1 MRYQAIQRTK
11 KKRKKKMKK
20 LMFAAV
26 ALTAGFA
33 MAETVE
39 SDQIVGYVQA
49 GKAEASQYVP
59 LATQFEAL
67 GGGDIAVK
75 NAVTVENAV
84 ASNTAAGDQLWR
96 WDTATATWTKYAYYK
111 KPRTDPA
118 EIFWTKIVNDKAEG
132 TETTD
137 TIPAGETFFFK
148 RSSGATEAATLT
160 LAGGVKDLSGESS
173 FAVTQNQL
181 AFVANP
187 WPTEIVIKDFN
198 QFVTEGTPSA
208 SNTAAGDQI
217 WLWDTANGTWVK
229 YCLHK
234 DSRAGITD
242 NWRKIVGTKPDTKET
257 EDTIPAGKGIF
268 FQRSGLASPTEPLKV
283 TFTLP
288 ITK

>member
-49 GKAEASQYVP
+49 GKVEAAQYVP

-75 NAVTVENAV
+75 SAVTVDKPV
-84 ASNTAAGDQLWR
+84 ASNTTSGDQLWR
-96 WDTATATWTKYAYYK
+96 WDTANATWIKYCLHKDVRAGITDNWRKVVNGKVDTK
-111 KPRTDPA
+111 
-118 EIFWTKIVNDKAEG
+118 E
-132 TETTD
+132 TED
-137 TIPAGETFFFK
+137 VIPAGETFFFK
-148 RSSGATEAATLT
+148 RAGGTEPATLT

-173 FAVTQNQL
+173 FTVTAAQL

-198 QFVTEGTPSA
+198 QFVTDGTPVG
-208 SNTAAGDQI
+208 SNTTSGDQI
-217 WLWDTANGTWVK
+217 WLWDTANSTWIK

-234 DSRAGITD
+234 DVRAGITE
-242 NWRKIVGTKPDTKET
+242 NWRKIVNSKPDTKET
-257 EDTIPAGKGIF
+257 EDTIPVGKGIF
-268 FQRSGLASPTEPLKV
+268 FKRAGGSDPLTV

>member
-1 MRYQAIQRTK
+1 
-11 KKRKKKMKK
+11 MKK

-33 MAETVE
+33 MAETIE

-49 GKAEASQYVP
+49 GSAAAAQYVP
-59 LATQFEAL
+59 LATQFESL
-67 GGGDIAVK
+67 DGGDIAVK
-75 NAVTVENAV
+75 NAVTAEP
-84 ASNTAAGDQLWR
+84 ASASASTSGDQLWR
-96 WDTATATWTKYAYYK
+96 WDTANATWTKYCYYEVPRS
-111 KPRTDPA
+111 KPA
-118 EIFWTKIVNDKAEG
+118 QIFWTKIVDGKVEG

-173 FAVTQNQL
+173 FAVTAAQL

-198 QFVTEGTPSA
+198 QFVTEGDPSA
-208 SNTAAGDQI
+208 SASTSGDQI
-217 WLWDTANGTWVK
+217 WLWDTANSTWTK
-229 YCLHK
+229 YCYYEVPRSK
-234 DSRAGITD
+234 PAQIFWT
-242 NWRKIVGTKPDTKET
+242 KIVNGKVEGTET
-257 EDTIPAGKGIF
+257 EDPIPVGKGIF
-268 FQRSGLASPTEPLKV
+268 FKRSSGASATEPLKV

>member
-1 MRYQAIQRTK
+1 MRYRAIQRTK

-33 MAETVE
+33 MAETIE

-49 GKAEASQYVP
+49 GSATAGQYVP

-75 NAVTVENAV
+75 NAVTVDNPV
-84 ASNTAAGDQLWR
+84 ASNTTSGDQLWR
-96 WDTATATWTKYAYYK
+96 WDTANATWIKYCLHKDVRAGI
-111 KPRTDPA
+111 TDN
-118 EIFWTKIVNDKAEG
+118 WRKIVG
-132 TETTD
+132 TKPDTKETED
-137 TIPAGETFFFK
+137 VIPAGETFFFK

-173 FAVTQNQL
+173 FAVTAGQL

-187 WPTEIVIKDFN
+187 WPTEIVIKNFN
-198 QFVTEGTPSA
+198 QFVVEGTPVG
-208 SNTAAGDQI
+208 SNTTSGDQI

-234 DSRAGITD
+234 DVRAGITD
-242 NWRKIVGTKPDTKET
+242 NWRKIVNSKPDTKET
-257 EDTIPAGKGIF
+257 EETIPVGKGIF
-268 FQRSGLASPTEPLKV
+268 FKRSSGASATEPLKV

-288 ITK
+288 EAK